1 MDNLKTIL
9 SEIGKS
15 SLEDVGDVYSI
26 VGDLTGMVGLDI
38 ADNDIFSFIGNSGET
53 TGTVDLV
60 DGDERNI
67 SFRGDS
73 SETDGGIG

>member
-1 MDNLKTIL
+1 MMTWPNNKFRISIIMDNLKTIL

-53 TGTVDLV
+53 TGTV
-60 DGDERNI
+60 RW
-67 SFRGDS
+67 
-73 SETDGGIG
+73 

>member
-1 MDNLKTIL
+1 MTWPNNKFRISIIMDNLKTIL

-53 TGTVDLV
+53 TGTV
-60 DGDERNI
+60 RW
-67 SFRGDS
+67 
-73 SETDGGIG
+73 